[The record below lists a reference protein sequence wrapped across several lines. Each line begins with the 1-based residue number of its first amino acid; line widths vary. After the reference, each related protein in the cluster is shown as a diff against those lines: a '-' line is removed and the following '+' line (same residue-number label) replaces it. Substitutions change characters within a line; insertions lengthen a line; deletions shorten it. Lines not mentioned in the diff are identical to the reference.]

1 MNVVSSDSFGAR
13 STLEVG
19 GKEFEIFRLDA
30 LQERFDV
37 ARLPY
42 SVKVLL
48 ENVLRLEDGTS
59 VSAADV
65 EAIASWDAAAEPS
78 TEIPFQPARV
88 LMQDFTGVPAVVD
101 LAAMRDA
108 MEEIGGDPTTINPLV
123 DVDLV
128 IDHSIQV
135 DAFGNERAFAV
146 NAEHDFERNR
156 ERYSFLKWGQQSFDN
171 FRVVPPARGIC
182 HQVNLEYLA
191 QVVYSRENGGVLQAY
206 PDTLVGTDS
215 HTTMVNGLG
224 VLGWGVGG
232 IEAEAAMLGQP
243 ISMLLPQVVGFRLD
257 GELPEGA
264 TATDL
269 VLTVTEMLRE
279 RGVVSKFVEFF
290 GPGLST
296 LGLAD
301 RATLGNMSPEFGSTC
316 AIFPVDAETLRYLDL
331 TGRST
336 ETIELVDAYAREQG
350 MFANEGDE
358 DPVFSETLELDL
370 GDVVPSIAGPKR
382 PQDRVPLAQSKEAFL
397 RALAELEPDAVEEE
411 YVDPADEA
419 SMESFPASDP
429 PAQDHDDESQKPH
442 PVGSDGPVTALR
454 NRNGDEVEVRMADG
468 TTFEL
473 DHGSVVI
480 AAITS
485 CTNTSNPSV
494 MLGAGLLAR
503 NAVERGLTRKPW
515 VKTSLA
521 PGSTV
526 VTEYLEKAG
535 LTEYLEQ
542 LQFHLVGYGCTTCIG
557 NSGPLPEEIAAAVEA
572 EDLTVCAVL
581 SGNRNFEGRINQH
594 VKANYLASPPLVVAY
609 ALAGRM
615 DIDLANEPL
624 GEGSDGEPVYLR
636 DVWPDAE
643 ELKRTIG
650 DSVAAEMFSRN
661 YAEVFSGEE
670 DWNEVDVPAGDR
682 YTWPDSTYVRR
693 PTFFEEMPAQAPG
706 VEPIAG
712 ARALA
717 LLGDSITTDHISP
730 AGAIK
735 RDSPAG
741 SWLTD
746 NWVEVKDFNSY
757 GARRGNHEVMIRG
770 TFANIRLRNQLVE
783 RAGGYTRHF
792 PDGEETSIY
801 EAAMRYAAEG
811 VPLVVLAGKEYGSG
825 SSRDWAAKGTKLLGV
840 RAVIAESF
848 ERIHRSNLI
857 GMGVL
862 PLQFAEGE
870 SAASLGLTGAETF
883 DFGDLEAGQAKKVT
897 VTARSD
903 DGGEKTFEATVR
915 LDTPN
920 EVTYFVNGG
929 ILQTVLRKL
938 KG

>member
-1 MNVVSSDSFGAR
+1 VSSSDSFGAR
-13 STLEVG
+13 STLEVDG
-19 GKEFEIFRLDA
+19 RSYEVFRLDS

-42 SVKVLL
+42 SIKVLL
-48 ENVLRLEDGTS
+48 ENVLRLEDGEIVT
-59 VSAADV
+59 AAAV
-65 EAIASWDAAAEPS
+65 ESIARWDAAATPS
-78 TEIPFQPARV
+78 AEIPFQPARV

-108 MEEIGGDPTTINPLV
+108 MAEIGGDPEAINPLV

-128 IDHSIQV
+128 IDHSVQV
-135 DAFGNERAFAV
+135 DAFGNARAFAV
-146 NAEHDFERNR
+146 NAEREFERNR
-156 ERYSFLKWGQQSFDN
+156 ERYSFLKWGREAFDN
-171 FRVVPPARGIC
+171 FSVVPPATGIC
-182 HQVNLEYLA
+182 HQVNLEHIA
-191 QVVYSRENGGVLQAY
+191 QVVYSRERDGALQAY

-243 ISMLLPQVVGFRLD
+243 ISMLLPQVVGFKLG

-290 GPGLST
+290 GPGLPT

-301 RATLGNMSPEFGSTC
+301 RATIGNMSPEFGSTC
-316 AIFPVDAETLRYLDL
+316 AIFPVDAETLRYLEL
-331 TGRST
+331 TGRPT
-336 ETIELVDAYAREQG
+336 ATIELVDAYAREQG
-350 MFANEGDE
+350 MFHEEGSP
-358 DPVFSETLELDL
+358 DPVFSDLLELDL

-382 PQDRVPLAQSKEAFL
+382 PQDRVPLADAKEAFL
-397 RALAELEPDAVEEE
+397 EAMEEF
-411 YVDPADEA
+411 DPEAASEMGNGVDEA
-419 SMESFPASDP
+419 NAESFPASDP
-429 PAQDHDDESQKPH
+429 PAEDHDDERGRPRPALS
-442 PVGSDGPVTALR
+442 GGPVATIGR
-454 NRNGDEVEVRMADG
+454 GSGDAIEVTLEDG
-468 TTFEL
+468 TVVEL
-473 DHGSVVI
+473 DHGRVVI

-494 MLGAGLLAR
+494 MIAAGLLAR
-503 NAVERGLTRKPW
+503 NAVQRGLTRKPW

-526 VTEYLEKAG
+526 VTDYLEKAG
-535 LTEYLEQ
+535 LTKYLDE
-542 LQFHLVGYGCTTCIG
+542 LQFNLVGYGCTTCIG
-557 NSGPLPEEIAAAVEA
+557 NSGPLPAEISAAVE
-572 EDLTVCAVL
+572 EKDLAVCAVL
-581 SGNRNFEGRINQH
+581 SGNRNFEGRINQD

-615 DIDLANEPL
+615 DLDLTGEPL

-636 DVWPDAE
+636 DIWPDAGE
-643 ELKRTIG
+643 IKELVGRSIA
-650 DSVAAEMFSRN
+650 SEMFTRN
-661 YAEVFSGEE
+661 YGEVFSGDET
-670 DWNEVDVPAGDR
+670 WNAVEVPEGDR

-693 PTFFEEMPAQAPG
+693 PSFFEGMPAEAPG
-706 VEPIAG
+706 VEPIKA
-712 ARALA
+712 ARVLA

-735 RDSPAG
+735 VDSPAG
-741 SWLTD
+741 SWL
-746 NWVEVKDFNSY
+746 VEQGVEPRDFNSY
-757 GARRGNHEVMIRG
+757 GSRRGNHEVMIRG
-770 TFANIRLRNQLVE
+770 TFANIRLRNLLVE
-783 RAGGYTRHF
+783 RAGGHTRHF
-792 PDGEETSIY
+792 PAGGETTIY
-801 EAAMRYAAEG
+801 EAAMAYGDEG

-862 PLQFAEGE
+862 PLQLPAGE
-870 SAASLGLTGAETF
+870 TVQSLGLTGEEVF
-883 DFGDLEAGQAKKVT
+883 DVDDLEDGTAKTVKVSAGDV
-897 VTARSD
+897 
-903 DGGEKTFEATVR
+903 EFEAVVR

-920 EVTYFVNGG
+920 EVTYFQNGG
-929 ILQTVLRKL
+929 ILQTVLRNL
-938 KG
+938 RG